1 MDLFSTSN
9 SNLLPFDGEA
19 QYVGRILSTA
29 DIPRYMTRLEEA
41 IPWKHDQVTMFGK
54 THITQRIVAWYG
66 DEAYRYT
73 YSQHSREALPWSPL
87 LVELKALVEQ
97 HSQETFNCCLL
108 NYYHHGTEGMGW
120 HSDDEKELLPNGT
133 IASLSLG
140 TTRKFAFKH
149 KKTKKKVDLMLENG
163 SLLLMKGETQRH
175 WLHALPK
182 TKTVHRA
189 RINLTFRT
197 FIGP

>member
-29 DIPRYMTRLEEA
+29 DIARYMTRLEEA

-54 THITQRIVAWYG
+54 THITQRKVAWYG

-73 YSQHSREALPWSPL
+73 YSQHSRKALPWSPL